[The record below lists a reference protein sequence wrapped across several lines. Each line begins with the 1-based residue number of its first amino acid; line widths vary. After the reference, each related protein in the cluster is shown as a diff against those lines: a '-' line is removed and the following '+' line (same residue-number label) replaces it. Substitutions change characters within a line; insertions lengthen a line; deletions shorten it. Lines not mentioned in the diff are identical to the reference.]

1 MAAMKTG
8 RWRRLWLNVHLW
20 IGVGLLLALAPL
32 GLSGSALV
40 WDGPLDRMLHPA
52 RVVAGSDRAA
62 LGPTAYLAAAQTA
75 FGDRARAN
83 QLRWPT
89 RPGEPVVVSGRLS
102 GAAGGGGPPRTL
114 NAWVDPATSRVLDI
128 GDPRASLIGTLHRL
142 HGNLLLPGNGRA
154 VVGWLGWAMAA
165 SCLTGL
171 WLWWPR
177 GNWLA
182 GLGWR
187 RGPHAWS
194 DLHHMAGFWICVP
207 LFVLSIT
214 GVYIAFPK
222 ASHALVGAPPPA
234 SGGAGE
240 ARAVGEGRP
249 AGPPRM
255 TADAVLAAAL
265 SAAPGARPLSLTA
278 PAGGG
283 RAAWRVQA
291 RPGEGPAITLLVN
304 DADGQVRPGA
314 ASGRDG
320 ADPVS
325 RLMRNLHDGD
335 DTPALWKGIITLAGA
350 APTLLG
356 VTGVVIWLRRPKRP
370 RPPRSAA

>member
-52 RVVAGSDRAA
+52 RVVAAADRAA
-62 LGPTAYLAAAQTA
+62 LGPTAYLATAQTA

-83 QLRWPT
+83 QLRWPA

-114 NAWVDPATSRVLDI
+114 NAWVDPATGRVLDI

-194 DLHHMAGFWICVP
+194 DLHHMAGFWICIP

-234 SGGAGE
+234 ASGGAGE

-249 AGPPRM
+249 AGPARM
-255 TADAVLAAAL
+255 TADAALAAAL
-265 SAAPGARPLSLTA
+265 S
-278 PAGGG
+278 
-283 RAAWRVQA
+283 
-291 RPGEGPAITLLVN
+291 
-304 DADGQVRPGA
+304 
-314 ASGRDG
+314 
-320 ADPVS
+320 
-325 RLMRNLHDGD
+325 
-335 DTPALWKGIITLAGA
+335 
-350 APTLLG
+350 
-356 VTGVVIWLRRPKRP
+356 
-370 RPPRSAA
+370 